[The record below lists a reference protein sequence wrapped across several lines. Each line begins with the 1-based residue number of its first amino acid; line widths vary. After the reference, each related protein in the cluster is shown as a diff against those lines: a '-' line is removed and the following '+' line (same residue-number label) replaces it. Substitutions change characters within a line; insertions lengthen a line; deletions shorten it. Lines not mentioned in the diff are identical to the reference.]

1 MQTITKAELRNLG
14 YIYGPQSS
22 QRNCSWLQF
31 ADDAVIV
38 SSNTKDAQLLLD
50 IFISWCNWSNMKI
63 NIHKC
68 NTFGM
73 MKKDNVYSQIEPG
86 LYCNNGK
93 IPPVPVGGNFTYLGK
108 VFDFNMQNE
117 PAKSMILNKL
127 QTLINVTTG
136 LKIRSQLKLKIL
148 NLFIHSQLT
157 FELRLYNLGSTW
169 ITQHMDAIQTNF
181 IRECLDLPVSSCVKE
196 LSILPKTRGGL
207 GIQSFA
213 NISDNLWLRKR
224 NSLKKSNH
232 MEIRQF
238 WSDSSAKFVRM
249 DSMLHDHTPIHI
261 SSKTMTS
268 AQTSEAEKHFLG
280 LEIQGVATRSIL
292 ENISAI
298 NIKIW
303 NEALESFPQFLFQ
316 FARKTLQQQLPTAAN
331 LFRWKKISDSA
342 CHMCSGSKP
351 QTNKH
356 LLSNCSNPLML
367 DQYLQRHNEIL
378 KLISSWIDLNKST
391 SQRLFIDLDSANSI
405 SLVFHDSVRP
415 DLILADDSVILVLE
429 LTVCHES
436 NLQSSRTFKQNKYEN
451 IANFRRDS
459 WRKVPVKLFTVEVSI
474 LGFISDLDK
483 FTASACLPNLP
494 SSLKYKLI
502 HTVLNC
508 SFNIYSNRNDQ
519 KFKFNAVH
527 DNNIN
532 Q

>member
-1 MQTITKAELRNLG
+1 
-14 YIYGPQSS
+14 
-22 QRNCSWLQF
+22 
-31 ADDAVIV
+31 
-38 SSNTKDAQLLLD
+38 
-50 IFISWCNWSNMKI
+50 
-63 NIHKC
+63 
-68 NTFGM
+68 
-73 MKKDNVYSQIEPG
+73 
-86 LYCNNGK
+86 
-93 IPPVPVGGNFTYLGK
+93 
-108 VFDFNMQNE
+108 
-117 PAKSMILNKL
+117 
-127 QTLINVTTG
+127 
-136 LKIRSQLKLKIL
+136 
-148 NLFIHSQLT
+148 
-157 FELRLYNLGSTW
+157 
-169 ITQHMDAIQTNF
+169 
-181 IRECLDLPVSSCVKE
+181 
-196 LSILPKTRGGL
+196 
-207 GIQSFA
+207 
-213 NISDNLWLRKR
+213 
-224 NSLKKSNH
+224 

-331 LFRWKKISDSA
+331 LARWKKISDAA

-378 KLISSWIDLNKST
+378 KVISSWIDLNKST